1 MTSTNGAERP
11 LPDTVTITAAFAR
24 RLPSQRVLDT
34 VTKCEDG
41 ASFTELAERSWTRVI
56 AFRALLRDYPD
67 RDPTSLWMHAYDV
80 ETDIVDGDGA
90 DPTAAASLTRA
101 PDFVGTGGSLLT
113 S

>member
-11 LPDTVTITAAFAR
+11 LPNTVTITAAFAR

-34 VTKCEDG
+34 VTKCED
-41 ASFTELAERSWTRVI
+41 ATFTDLAERSWPRVI
-56 AFRALLRDYPD
+56 AFRALLRDYPE

-80 ETDIVDGDGA
+80 ETDITDGDGA
-90 DPTAAASLTRA
+90 DPTAAASLMRA
-101 PDFVGTGGSLLT
+101 PDFVGIGDSLPT